1 MREVGAMGKRTDPSI
16 KPRRGVS
23 ERGGYPAGPRT
34 SDQLTPPPKGPA
46 PGAKPSPGEQP
57 PSAPARPNS

>member
-1 MREVGAMGKRTDPSI
+1 MGKRTDPSV
-16 KPRRGVS
+16 RRQGVS

-46 PGAKPSPGEQP
+46 PGAKPPTDGGPSAG
-57 PSAPARPNS
+57 SAPAKP